1 MSSLPPALERRKLVA
16 RARGDRAR
24 AHDAT
29 RTDRGQAQCMPT
41 INSPALD
48 PCRDMAFW
56 EVSPALKSEH
66 GAESDPASCS
76 SSPGSEA
83 DDDAHEQKSNANGNA
98 KRRTTAK
105 PKRLTEERIGQMVRQ
120 LALIRDLWVVASPCC
135 LALAFTA
142 LPLLTQVAPDH
153 DPHPPLC
160 CSADRRRAQGRACT
174 P

>member
-1 MSSLPPALERRKLVA
+1 
-16 RARGDRAR
+16 
-24 AHDAT
+24 
-29 RTDRGQAQCMPT
+29 MPT

-142 LPLLTQVAPDH
+142 LPLLTRAGSRPPTLLSAALQTVAE
-153 DPHPPLC
+153 LK
-160 CSADRRRAQGRACT
+160 AELARRDIAATGRKDALRQQLIEAAVWKA
-174 P
+174 